1 MSSKGKKDQ
10 KMDLKENK
18 KEDEKKTDLGSL
30 EEDDDFEEFPVE
42 GLFVFLF
49 CLYYYLLYISF
60 FENLWSGV
68 MSEIIIIKML

>member
-42 GLFVFLF
+42 GLFF
-49 CLYYYLLYISF
+49 CLYYYLLLISF
-60 FENLWSGV
+60 FENLWSDV
-68 MSEIIIIKML
+68 MSEIIIIKM

>member
-49 CLYYYLLYISF
+49 CLYYYLLFISF
-60 FENLWSGV
+60 FENLWSDV
-68 MSEIIIIKML
+68 MSEIIIIKM

>member
-42 GLFVFLF
+42 GLFVFL
-49 CLYYYLLYISF
+49 CLLVLLFAIHF
-60 FENLWSGV
+60 FF
-68 MSEIIIIKML
+68 

>member
-42 GLFVFLF
+42 GVFVFIFLLVLLF
-49 CLYYYLLYISF
+49 AIHF
-60 FENLWSGV
+60 FF
-68 MSEIIIIKML
+68 

>member
-42 GLFVFLF
+42 GLSVFLF
-49 CLYYYLLYISF
+49 GLYYYLLF
-60 FENLWSGV
+60 AF
-68 MSEIIIIKML
+68 

>member
-49 CLYYYLLYISF
+49 CLYYYLLFISI
-60 FENLWSGV
+60 LRICGL
-68 MSEIIIIKML
+68 MSCQKL

>member
-49 CLYYYLLYISF
+49 LLVLLFAIHFY
-60 FENLWSGV
+60 FENLWSDV

>member
-42 GLFVFLF
+42 GLSNSISFLLFFSALLLF
-49 CLYYYLLYISF
+49 CF
-60 FENLWSGV
+60 V
-68 MSEIIIIKML
+68 